1 VIEKSHMSCCTCHI
15 SHVIFVGC
23 SKNRALA
30 WGGGGEPGWW
40 VGAGWGQAPGAH
52 ISFKD
57 EECRYIY
64 IYIYMGMI
72 SSQNVSKEC
81 CTISKSM
88 PEHLKPLP
96 VHYSFPCQN
105 GLKNKLQT

>member
-1 VIEKSHMSCCTCHI
+1 LKKVICHAA
-15 SHVIFVGC
+15 HVIFYMSYSLDAV
-23 SKNRALA
+23 KTVRWL
-30 WGGGGEPGWW
+30 GGGGPGWW

-64 IYIYMGMI
+64 IYMCMI